1 MLSSAR
7 YLSCF
12 PSIYL
17 RRLSSYMRLMKR
29 ICAYF
34 LIFAVILSAGCLLP
48 AVNDSPSEETLE
60 TLILPASVL
69 NGKITVNQTISSFPG
84 SSILVPYLMLEGTS
98 GKYDISVAKTL
109 GPNDPVVILK
119 IDSAE
124 YIELISHTSP
134 DRVMIPEK
142 YIFASNENLSA
153 ALDQLVPAYTP
164 YTGDEDLSINILFP
178 TEGGEASYGD
188 VVPPWGVVRAV
199 ISSKNEIADVFVRSD
214 SYGEEIVTP
223 LDLYPCVYDQYPTT
237 PGNTSITLVV
247 TDVFGNT
254 AEKMVN
260 FTVIR
265 VVPEP
270 PKP

>member
-29 ICAYF
+29 ICPHV

-48 AVNDSPSEETLE
+48 AVNDSLSEETLE
-60 TLILPASVL
+60 TLIMLASVL
-69 NGKITVNQTISSFPG
+69 NGKITVNQTISSFSG
-84 SSILVPYLMLEGTS
+84 SSILAPYMMLEGTS
-98 GKYDISVAKTL
+98 GKYDISVARTL

-119 IDSAE
+119 MDTVE
-124 YIELISHTSP
+124 YRELISHTSP

-153 ALDQLVPAYTP
+153 ALDWLVPAYTP
-164 YTGDEDLSINILFP
+164 YTGNEDLSINILFP

-188 VVPPWGVVRAV
+188 VVPPLGVVRAI

-214 SYGEEIVTP
+214 SYG
-223 LDLYPCVYDQYPTT
+223 
-237 PGNTSITLVV
+237 
-247 TDVFGNT
+247 
-254 AEKMVN
+254 
-260 FTVIR
+260 
-265 VVPEP
+265 
-270 PKP
+270 